1 MRSMT
6 AYGRKQ
12 MLVDG
17 RELTVEIKTVNHRF
31 LDIAFRLPRAFAFA
45 EDGIRKQMGECLK
58 RGHAD
63 VNMTY
68 RNSRSDAR
76 ELVLDEALVNKY
88 ADAYRRIGLMTGCE
102 EKELL
107 AGISAF
113 IAAQP
118 DVLNLSVCEE
128 DQEAVQALIGDAL
141 ADVLSSVCSM
151 RETEGQALKED
162 LTFHLNQLAAIRDQI
177 ETLAPKVPKAY
188 QEKLQAR
195 LAELGVK
202 EIDPARLAQEV
213 ALMAD
218 RCAIDEELSR
228 LVSHIAQMRA
238 TMEQDGEV
246 GRRLD
251 FLTQELN
258 REVNTIGSKASDA
271 EIAKLV
277 VAAKSEIE
285 KIREQVQNVE

>member
-6 AYGRKQ
+6 GYGRKQ
-12 MLVDG
+12 VLQDG

-45 EDGIRKQMGECLK
+45 EDAVRKQLGESLK

-63 VNMTY
+63 VNMIY
-68 RNSRSDAR
+68 RNSRADAR
-76 ELVLDEALVNKY
+76 ELALDEALVMKY
-88 ADAYRRIGLMTGCE
+88 ADAYRKIG
-102 EKELL
+102 ELIGSDK
-107 AGISAF
+107 ACDAAF

-118 DVLNLSVCEE
+118 DVMTLSVCEE
-128 DQEAVQALIGDAL
+128 DQEAVRKLVRETVDE
-141 ADVLSSVCSM
+141 VLSDVIRM
-151 RETEGQALKED
+151 RETEGLALKAD
-162 LTFHLNQLAAIRDQI
+162 LDYHLDQLSSIRDEI
-177 ETLAPKVPKAY
+177 EKLAPGVPRAY
-188 QEKLQAR
+188 QEKLIAR

-202 EIDPARLAQEV
+202 EVDPARLAQEV

-228 LVSHIAQMRA
+228 LISHIAQFRD

>member
-6 AYGRKQ
+6 GYGRKQ
-12 MLVDG
+12 VLVDG
-17 RELTVEIKTVNHRF
+17 RELTVEVKTVNHRF
-31 LDIAFRLPRAFAFA
+31 LDISFRLPRAFAFA
-45 EDGIRKQMGECLK
+45 EDGIRKQMGENLK

-68 RNSRSDAR
+68 RNSRADAR
-76 ELVLDEALVNKY
+76 ELSLDEALVQKY
-88 ADAYRRIGLMTGCE
+88 ADAYLKIGQMIGNEQPCT
-102 EKELL
+102 
-107 AGISAF
+107 AAF
-113 IAAQP
+113 IAAQQ
-118 DVLNLSVCEE
+118 DVISISVCEE
-128 DQEAVQALIGDAL
+128 DQEAVQTLIRDTLGEVL
-141 ADVLSSVCSM
+141 ADVCNM
-151 RETEGQALKED
+151 RETEGEALKRD
-162 LTFHLNQLAAIRDQI
+162 LAFHLDQLAQNREQI
-177 ETLAPKVPKAY
+177 EKLAPGVPKAY
-188 QEKLQAR
+188 QEKLQLR

-228 LVSHIAQMRA
+228 LVSHIAQFRA

-277 VAAKSEIE
+277 VNAKSEIE

>member
-6 AYGRKQ
+6 GYGRKQ
-12 MLVDG
+12 VLVDG

-45 EDGIRKQMGECLK
+45 EDGIRKQMGESLK

-63 VNMTY
+63 VNMIY
-68 RNSRSDAR
+68 RNSRADAR
-76 ELVLDEALVNKY
+76 ELSLDEALVQKY
-88 ADAYRRIGLMTGCE
+88 AEAYRKIGQL
-102 EKELL
+102 
-107 AGISAF
+107 ISNEQPCNAAF

-118 DVLNLSVCEE
+118 DVLTLSVCEE
-128 DQEAVQALIGDAL
+128 DQEAVQALIRGAL
-141 ADVLSSVCSM
+141 AEVLEAVCMM
-151 RETEGQALKED
+151 RETEGEALKAD
-162 LTFHLNQLAAIRDQI
+162 LMFHLDQLAAIRDQI
-177 ETLAPKVPKAY
+177 EKLAPNVPKVY
-188 QEKLQAR
+188 QEKLQQR

-228 LVSHIAQMRA
+228 LFSHISQMRS

-277 VAAKSEIE
+277 VTAKSEIE

>member
-6 AYGRKQ
+6 GYGRKQ
-12 MLVDG
+12 VLVDG

-45 EDGIRKQMGECLK
+45 EDGIRKQMGESLK

-63 VNMTY
+63 VNMIY
-68 RNSRSDAR
+68 RNSRADAR
-76 ELVLDEALVNKY
+76 ELSLDEALVQKY
-88 ADAYRRIGLMTGCE
+88 AEAYRKIGQL
-102 EKELL
+102 
-107 AGISAF
+107 ISNEQPCNAAF

-118 DVLNLSVCEE
+118 DVLTLSVCEE
-128 DQEAVQALIGDAL
+128 DQEAVQALIRGAL
-141 ADVLSSVCSM
+141 AEVLEAVCTM
-151 RETEGQALKED
+151 RETEGEALKAD
-162 LTFHLNQLAAIRDQI
+162 LMFHLDQLAAIRDQI
-177 ETLAPKVPKAY
+177 EKLAPNVPKVY
-188 QEKLQAR
+188 QEKLQQR

-228 LVSHIAQMRA
+228 LVSHIAQMCA
-238 TMEQDGEV
+238 TMNQEGEV

>member
-6 AYGRKQ
+6 GYGRKQ
-12 MLVDG
+12 VMADG
-17 RELTVEIKTVNHRF
+17 RELTIEIKTVNHRF

-45 EDGIRKQMGECLK
+45 EDGIRKQMGEKLK

-63 VNMTY
+63 VNMIY
-68 RNSRSDAR
+68 RNIRADAR
-76 ELVLDEALVNKY
+76 ELSLDEALVQKY
-88 ADAYRRIGLMTGCE
+88 AEAFQKIGVLIGNPMPCDA
-102 EKELL
+102 
-107 AGISAF
+107 AF

-118 DVLNLSVCEE
+118 DVLAVTVCEE
-128 DQEAVQALIGDAL
+128 DQEAVQKLIGETL
-141 ADVLSSVCSM
+141 EKVLSDVCRM
-151 RETEGQALKED
+151 RETEGEALKQD
-162 LTFHLNQLAAIRDQI
+162 LAFHLDQLAAIRSQI
-177 ETLAPKVPKAY
+177 EWLAPGVPLAY
-188 QEKLQAR
+188 QEKLKVR

-202 EIDPARLAQEV
+202 EMDPARLSQEV

-228 LVSHIAQMRA
+228 LVSHIAQFRA

>member
-6 AYGRKQ
+6 GYGRKQ
-12 MLVDG
+12 VLMDG

-45 EDGIRKQMGECLK
+45 EDGIRKQMGESLK

-68 RNSRSDAR
+68 RNSRADAR
-76 ELVLDEALVNKY
+76 ELVLDEALVQKY
-88 ADAYRRIGLMTGCE
+88 LDAYRKIGRMAGSDD
-102 EKELL
+102 KELYDG
-107 AGISAF
+107 AAAF

-118 DVLNLSVCEE
+118 EVLTLSVCEE
-128 DQEAVQALIGDAL
+128 DQETVQALIRDTL
-141 ADVLSSVCSM
+141 AEVLHAVCIM
-151 RETEGQALKED
+151 REAEGKALKED
-162 LTFHLNQLAAIRDQI
+162 LTFHLNQLAALRDQI
-177 ETLAPKVPKAY
+177 EMLAPNVPKTY
-188 QEKLQAR
+188 QEKLQIRMAD
-195 LAELGVK
+195 LGVK

-228 LVSHIAQMRA
+228 LLSHIAQMRA
-238 TMEQDGEV
+238 AMEQEGEV

-251 FLTQELN
+251 FLTQEMN

-285 KIREQVQNVE
+285 KIREQVQNIE

>member
-6 AYGRKQ
+6 GYGRKQ
-12 MLVDG
+12 VLVDG

-45 EDGIRKQMGECLK
+45 EDGIRKQMGESLK

-63 VNMTY
+63 VNMIY
-68 RNSRSDAR
+68 RNSRADAR
-76 ELVLDEALVNKY
+76 ELSLDEALVQKY
-88 ADAYRRIGLMTGCE
+88 AEAYRKIGQL
-102 EKELL
+102 
-107 AGISAF
+107 ISNEQPCNAAF

-118 DVLNLSVCEE
+118 DVLTLSVCEE
-128 DQEAVQALIGDAL
+128 DQEAVQALIRDTL
-141 ADVLSSVCSM
+141 AEVLEAVCTM
-151 RETEGQALKED
+151 REIEGEALNAD
-162 LTFHLNQLAAIRDQI
+162 LIFHLDQLAAIRDQI
-177 ETLAPKVPKAY
+177 EKLAPNVPKAY
-188 QEKLQAR
+188 QEKLQQR

-228 LVSHIAQMRA
+228 LVSHISQMRS
-238 TMEQDGEV
+238 TMEQNGEV